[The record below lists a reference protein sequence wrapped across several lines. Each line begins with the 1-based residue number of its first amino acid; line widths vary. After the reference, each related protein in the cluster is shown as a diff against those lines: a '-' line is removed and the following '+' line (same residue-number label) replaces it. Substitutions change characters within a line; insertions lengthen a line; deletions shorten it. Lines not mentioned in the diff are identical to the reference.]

1 MCPVVPDD
9 LSVCIRPFRKP
20 EVGPG
25 MPKTDL
31 GITLGFESG
40 PDSIKEF
47 LA

>member
-31 GITLGFESG
+31 GIILNFNQD
-40 PDSIKEF
+40 PI
-47 LA
+47 L